1 MKALFWFLVMACF
14 AIAAALSPIEEGES
28 NDNR

>member
-1 MKALFWFLVMACF
+1 MRALFWFLVMVGF

-28 NDNR
+28 NDNH